1 MTTKN
6 KTILFLFL
14 ILGLTAF
21 GQTDLRSTPKK
32 IKAKGDYLHTHS
44 KTTFP
49 LQFETFNRQ
58 SINSFDRS
66 GKNVVVVYDRKIG
79 NKSSTITIYIYPAGD
94 GYEGRLKSEYITSM
108 KSFANLSDNRLHATQ
123 FAVKHKG
130 EKYVCNGFKAISKTS
145 STNFNQLTLYE
156 CGAWFFKIRL
166 TSNELDSIQIADI
179 ENKILEKFDPSRLT
193 ALRPLNEKADV
204 YFSKFAFRDS
214 TLLGSAMGSAFKKI
228 EWATEN
234 IKEDERASGFPS
246 LYLEMQVQAL
256 KEFVKFHKEK
266 KWTIKD
272 EWTSNYLSELNAIID
287 AGFLN
292 EFIMEQFDM
301 IVIVPDN
308 LTTDFEAFQKFKENS
323 KLTIDL
329 NQNFYVVLYGQ
340 KQKHYWQYHV

>member
-1 MTTKN
+1 MTTKSI
-6 KTILFLFL
+6 TTVFLFL

-32 IKAKGDYLHTHS
+32 IKAKGEYFHSYS

-58 SINSFDRS
+58 SINAFDRS
-66 GKNVVVVYDRKIG
+66 DKNVGVVYESKVGDKF
-79 NKSSTITIYIYPAGD
+79 STITIYIYPAGD
-94 GYEGRLKSEYITSM
+94 GYEGRLRSEYITSM
-108 KSFANLSDNRLHATQ
+108 QSIANLSDKGLHATQ

-145 STNFNQLTLYE
+145 SHNYNQLSLYE
-156 CGAWFFKIRL
+156 CGTWFFKIRL
-166 TSNELDSIQIADI
+166 TTNELDTIQIAEI

-193 ALRPLNEKADV
+193 ALKPLNEKADV
-204 YFSKFAFRDS
+204 FFAKIAFRDS

-234 IKEDERASGFPS
+234 IKEEERASGFPS
-246 LYLEMQVQAL
+246 LYLNMQLEAL

-266 KWTIKD
+266 KWNIKD
-272 EWTSNYLSELNAIID
+272 EWTSNYLNELNAIID
-287 AGFLN
+287 ADFLE

-301 IVIVPDN
+301 VLIVPDN
-308 LTTDFEAFQKFKENS
+308 LTTDFDAFQKFKKDK

-329 NQNFYVVLYGQ
+329 NKQFYVVSYGQ
-340 KQKHYWQYHV
+340 K